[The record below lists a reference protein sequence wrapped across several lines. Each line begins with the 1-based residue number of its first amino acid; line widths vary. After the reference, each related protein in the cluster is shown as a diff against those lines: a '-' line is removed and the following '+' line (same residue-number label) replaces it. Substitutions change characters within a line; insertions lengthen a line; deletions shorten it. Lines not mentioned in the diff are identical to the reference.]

1 MTTAPSPVRSDARAR
16 PNPRQSGR
24 SAPELTPDL
33 APLAGAPLWV
43 PGAPLSRSHLAQLAE
58 QQHGILT
65 LAQCRDGQLSER
77 QLAHRVAT
85 GRWSR
90 PHRGIYLTVPGRDNF
105 LTRATAALLAC
116 GTDAALSHDAA
127 AYLHGL
133 AGTEPRRIDVL
144 IPAGR
149 RIADPADVRVRR
161 SAHVRERT
169 HELLW
174 PWRTTVEH
182 TVFDLAQM
190 DNLDAAIAVI
200 ARACSRRL
208 TTPRALRTALASRP
222 RQRHARELWEI
233 LAEVEAGRESPLEV
247 RFARDVLAAHGL
259 PPGVAQHSI
268 GTAQRHDVAFPDLR
282 VIVELDGRLGHEGA
296 DGRHTDARRDRRAS
310 GRGWLTIR
318 ATWRDVASTRC
329 RLAGE
334 LAAVMAVRGWPG
346 RPRVCRRP
354 GCVAASVEC

>member
-1 MTTAPSPVRSDARAR
+1 MT
-16 PNPRQSGR
+16 
-24 SAPELTPDL
+24 PELAPDL
-33 APLAGAPLWV
+33 APLAGAPLWI
-43 PGAPLSRSHLAQLAE
+43 PGAPLDRNQLARLAAE
-58 QQHGILT
+58 QHGILT

-77 QLAHRVAT
+77 QLAHRIAT

-90 PHRGIYLTVPGRDNF
+90 PHRGVYLTVPGRESF

-116 GTDAALSHDAA
+116 GTDAALSHEAA

-133 AGTEPRRIDVL
+133 LNAEPRRIDVL
-144 IPAGR
+144 IPADR
-149 RIADPADVRVRR
+149 RIADPAAVRVRR

-190 DNLDAAIAVI
+190 DDLDGAIAII
-200 ARACSRRL
+200 ARACSRWL
-208 TTPRALRTALASRP
+208 TTPRALRTTLATRP
-222 RQRHARELWEI
+222 RQRHARDLWEI

-259 PPGVAQHSI
+259 PPGVAQHAM
-268 GTAQRHDVAFPDLR
+268 GTAHRHDVAFPDLR
-282 VIVELDGRLGHEGA
+282 LIVELDGQLGHEGA

-310 GRGWLTIR
+310 GRGWLAIR
-318 ATWRDVASTRC
+318 ATWRDVAGTSC

-334 LAAVMAVRGWPG
+334 LAAVMTVRGWPG
-346 RPRVCRRP
+346 QPRVCRRP
-354 GCVAASVEC
+354 ACVAASVEC

>member
-43 PGAPLSRSHLAQLAE
+43 PGAPLSRSHLARLAE
-58 QQHGILT
+58 QQHGILS

-144 IPAGR
+144 IPADR

-208 TTPRALRTALASRP
+208 TTPRALLNGTMSRSRTF
-222 RQRHARELWEI
+222 
-233 LAEVEAGRESPLEV
+233 G
-247 RFARDVLAAHGL
+247 
-259 PPGVAQHSI
+259 
-268 GTAQRHDVAFPDLR
+268 
-282 VIVELDGRLGHEGA
+282 
-296 DGRHTDARRDRRAS
+296 
-310 GRGWLTIR
+310 
-318 ATWRDVASTRC
+318 
-329 RLAGE
+329 
-334 LAAVMAVRGWPG
+334 
-346 RPRVCRRP
+346 
-354 GCVAASVEC
+354 